1 MDRILFPIGFDNYKK
16 CINPDLSNRGLP
28 IRYFKV
34 RSFGSIQIPLLPHIH
49 TRNSIVLSRKQK
61 RINTAVLSVV
71 AILITVSLLDP
82 PEKEH
87 TIFTLSENTY
97 TLNNGVFTSTLP
109 VNEDDLINTDIL
121 VISPP
126 IEEHGVPYR
135 YLGEHLARI
144 LFIHPSEK
152 TLTYISDYESYDTHQ
167 TLLLLPLKYY
177 LDNKPSYQNKLNS
190 CSYALRISEIH
201 VFGGVVTVKAKIVG
215 DDNKTNTI
223 HILYDTTFDNGLIY
237 RKTMNKRGLAIS
249 D

>member
-1 MDRILFPIGFDNYKK
+1 M
-16 CINPDLSNRGLP
+16 
-28 IRYFKV
+28 
-34 RSFGSIQIPLLPHIH
+34 
-49 TRNSIVLSRKQK
+49 LSRKQK